1 MMVEAKPLVVQV
13 VEACNSRQI
22 RTARAV
28 FIMPVVDAESPT
40 LFALKWPLPSVTTGR
55 LTLPT
60 CRYSTFGL
68 HKRRN
73 DHVLTTGCYRH
84 GNEQQEKF

>member
-1 MMVEAKPLVVQV
+1 MVEAKPLVVQV

-40 LFALKWPLPSVTTGR
+40 LFALSGPYPQSQQVAYLYLPAG
-55 LTLPT
+55 TLHLAFT
-60 CRYSTFGL
+60 KGAMIMY
-68 HKRRN
+68 
-73 DHVLTTGCYRH
+73 
-84 GNEQQEKF
+84 